1 VFIDG
6 AIHQE
11 LPVPGSRG
19 ADVLVCT
26 MFTLLLKFTPLSTY
40 LLIVLTGCSSVQ
52 TGQHSSA
59 VSGLS
64 PNLATVYFYR
74 ANNSPGSTVGV
85 DLKDN
90 GIDIGTLQNGTY
102 FVWHT
107 NPGQHALTTTTD
119 TAATQNFELQA
130 GAIYYIEAGVV
141 PNQLLLL
148 PSLSVVFD
156 VQGQSAIQN
165 LQLLSY
171 NE

>member
-1 VFIDG
+1 MAPIGDRYQRNDDRRKNLHFKNN
-6 AIHQE
+6 
-11 LPVPGSRG
+11 S
-19 ADVLVCT
+19 T
-26 MFTLLLKFTPLSTY
+26 MSTLLLKLTPLSTY

-52 TGQHSSA
+52 TGQQQSSA

-119 TAATQNFELQA
+119 TATTQNFELQA

-141 PNQLLLL
+141 PNQLLLQ
-148 PSLSVVFD
+148 PSLHLRCDFG
-156 VQGQSAIQN
+156 QGRVWC
-165 LQLLSY
+165 Y
-171 NE
+171 